1 MSDTLSKL
9 DLHSFKETFKDS
21 KKSSISLWTQIRQ
34 FKTSFVKY
42 LQYVYWF
49 QKSYY

>member
-9 DLHSFKETFKDS
+9 DLHSFFS
-21 KKSSISLWTQIRQ
+21 KKSSKSLWTQIRQ